1 MKTILEVTNQTPK
14 ERNEM
19 LREAFF
25 FWAGKY
31 TNTRTQLQIV
41 LCSKIIQNWFS
52 NEYKKNEDEFLDLV
66 NRLPEASVKDNN
78 AFYNRVMQRVYEVYP
93 SVFLNEIL
101 EKNNEITKFSIN

>member
-31 TNTRTQLQIV
+31 TDTKTQLQIV
-41 LCSKIIQNWFS
+41 LCSKAIQNWFS
-52 NEYKKNEDEFLDLV
+52 VEYKKNEDEFLILI
-66 NRLPEASVKDNN
+66 NRLPETNVKDDNVL
-78 AFYNRVMQRVYEVYP
+78 YNRMMNRIYEIYP
-93 SVFLNEIL
+93 SVLLNEIKKKYKGL
-101 EKNNEITKFSIN
+101 PIHNLN